1 MGTAVAIAALLA
13 IVLAALLTGVWL
25 VTRSPQRDRELK
37 AERAENARLRGLVGQ
52 LRARAQAYADVN
64 PVAQVFLDDI
74 TSAGYAPAPVRRS
87 R

>member
-1 MGTAVAIAALLA
+1 MGTVIAIAAILA

-25 VTRSPQRDRELK
+25 VTRNPQRDRELR
-37 AERAENARLRGLVGQ
+37 AERAENERLRGLLGQ

-74 TSAGYAPAPVRRS
+74 TSAGYAPAPIGRK
-87 R
+87 

>member
-1 MGTAVAIAALLA
+1 MGTVIAIVAILA

-25 VTRSPQRDRELK
+25 VTRNPQRDRELR
-37 AERAENARLRGLVGQ
+37 AERAENAELHTLLGQ

-74 TSAGYAPAPVRRS
+74 TSAGYAPTPIGRK
-87 R
+87 